1 MGFAAGDTNL
11 VRYVGNRILTYYD
24 PSGLAGRGS
33 NTIELDGGISV
44 HVDVE
49 KNVGTK
55 YPHVQFEKDRKTVLK
70 IPLEEDV
77 ENLEDFLRRNEETL
91 KTKRLYSAIS
101 RLRGKNYEKLNKW
114 IIKSQRMAKQLGT
127 AGVII
132 TVVVGG
138 AEIAQAAEEEGV
150 TGAITA
156 GSNLA
161 KDFAIGA
168 TVDLGAGMAAN
179 LALGETAIAGGT
191 AATAGTG
198 ALVVAAGMAGY
209 YTGDQIGN
217 IPIAGQTIKDIIADK
232 VGTPI
237 GVGAWYTQHYL
248 NIGFKKLKGLIN
260 DLAFWGF

>member
-1 MGFAAGDTNL
+1 M
-11 VRYVGNRILTYYD
+11 
-24 PSGLAGRGS
+24 
-33 NTIELDGGISV
+33 
-44 HVDVE
+44 
-49 KNVGTK
+49 GTK
-55 YPHVQFEKDRKTVLK
+55 YAHVQVEERGETLIK
-70 IPLEEDV
+70 IRLEGDV
-77 ENLEDFLRRNEETL
+77 ENVEDFLKRHKEELIEEKLYNAIRRL
-91 KTKRLYSAIS
+91 K
-101 RLRGKNYEKLNKW
+101 GKDYEKLNKW
-114 IIKSQRMAKQLGT
+114 IINKQRMAKQLGT

-138 AEIAQAAEEEGV
+138 AEIVHAAEEEGV